1 MEPGIR
7 LPRNEE
13 EDVPLRCP
21 NCDSNFTHHNTVEV
35 FFREEDQQDVPGV
48 SLKWDSNQSRTATSL
63 LPQDENPSDRR
74 DGIRLGF
81 WCEECP
87 NEAMSLCIVQHKG
100 ETFMYWECFEQE
112 SGTLPGTHAS
122 LPKRLRDRLAELS
135 GHSEIHQTP
144 HEVLVSNMFDRKA
157 GSYKQILFLRYLCQR
172 LEIAENDFVGMGIEE
187 GRLHPA
193 RSNLLQWDNP
203 LDQLT
208 RSEIGG
214 LFAFRELLESE
225 ES

>member
-7 LPRNEE
+7 LPRSEQ
-13 EDVPLRCP
+13 EDVTLRCP

-48 SLKWDSNQSRTATSL
+48 SLKWDPNESQTATSL
-63 LPQDENPSDRR
+63 LLQDQNPSDRR

-112 SGTLPGTHAS
+112 SGTLSETHAS
-122 LPKRLRDRLAELS
+122 LPKGLRDRLAELS
-135 GHSEIHQTP
+135 GHSQIHQTP
-144 HEVLVSNMFDRKA
+144 HEVLVSNMSDSKA
-157 GSYKQILFLRYLCQR
+157 GSYKQLLFLRYLCQR
-172 LEIAENDFVGMGIEE
+172 LEITENDLVGMGIEE

-203 LDQLT
+203 MDQLT